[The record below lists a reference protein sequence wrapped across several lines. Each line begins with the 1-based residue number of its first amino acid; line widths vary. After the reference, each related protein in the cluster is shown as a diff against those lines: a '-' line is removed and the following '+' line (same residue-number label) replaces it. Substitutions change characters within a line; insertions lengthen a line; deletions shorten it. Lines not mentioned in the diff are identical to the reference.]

1 MTTTHPP
8 FEHLLA
14 AYRLRIFRAAVGI
27 IGEEQEAAEVAQD
40 ALLKAY
46 RARDRYDRSRPFYPW
61 LYRILR
67 NTAFDALARRK
78 NRAVPG
84 LEERL
89 VECDLPTALDL
100 LGRAE
105 AIEEVRAAM
114 QTLGED
120 HREILSL
127 RHFQE
132 LSYAEIST
140 ILGIKEGTV
149 MSRLYRARK
158 ALLAAMKEG
167 S

>member
-1 MTTTHPP
+1 
-8 FEHLLA
+8 
-14 AYRLRIFRAAVGI
+14 
-27 IGEEQEAAEVAQD
+27 
-40 ALLKAY
+40 
-46 RARDRYDRSRPFYPW
+46 
-61 LYRILR
+61 
-67 NTAFDALARRK
+67 
-78 NRAVPG
+78 VPG